1 MEENLEGIQR
11 PVYRNLRIIWQLLLI
26 GSVLS
31 FFDNILVTVA
41 SIVLLIVRIV
51 QVRALA
57 DVSDG
62 MARAYRVL
70 IIGLALTVGCSLLGL
85 LSLGSILSV
94 IFVLAALAG
103 AIVLI
108 VADYYFYF
116 GLDDLA
122 ALRGY
127 AYPRGRIK
135 RCFWLS
141 LIGGVVVGT
150 AEQNGAAW
158 FAEACNIVI
167 MVVTLV
173 LFWQYLE
180 AVKQAEQNA

>member
-11 PVYRNLRIIWQLLLI
+11 PVYRNLRIIWQVQVI
-26 GSVLS
+26 GFVFS

-41 SIVLLIVRIV
+41 GIVLLIVRIV

-70 IIGLALTVGCSLLGL
+70 ITGLALTVGCSLLGL
-85 LSLGSILSV
+85 LSV
-94 IFVLAALAG
+94 IFALAALAG
-103 AIVLI
+103 AIVLL

-127 AYPRGRIK
+127 AYPQGRIK

-141 LIGGVVVGT
+141 LIGGVVVGIT
-150 AEQNGAAW
+150 EQLGAAW

-167 MVVTLV
+167 TVITLV
-173 LFWQYLE
+173 LLWQYLE

>member
-108 VADYYFYF
+108 VA
-116 GLDDLA
+116 
-122 ALRGY
+122 
-127 AYPRGRIK
+127 
-135 RCFWLS
+135 
-141 LIGGVVVGT
+141 
-150 AEQNGAAW
+150 E
-158 FAEACNIVI
+158 
-167 MVVTLV
+167 
-173 LFWQYLE
+173 
-180 AVKQAEQNA
+180 

>member
-31 FFDNILVTVA
+31 FFDNILITVA

>member
-11 PVYRNLRIIWQLLLI
+11 PVYRNLRIIWQVQVI
-26 GSVLS
+26 GFVFS

-41 SIVLLIVRIV
+41 GIVLLIVRIV

-70 IIGLALTVGCSLLGL
+70 ITGLALTVGCSLLAL
-85 LSLGSILSV
+85 LALGSTLSM
-94 IFVLAALAG
+94 IFVLPAMVG
-103 AIVLI
+103 AIVLL
-108 VADYYFYF
+108 VSDYYFYF

-135 RCFWLS
+135 RCFWIA
-141 LIGGVVVGT
+141 LIGGVVAGT

-158 FAEACNIVI
+158 FAKACNIVI
-167 MVVTLV
+167 VVVTLV
-173 LFWQYLE
+173 LLWEYLE